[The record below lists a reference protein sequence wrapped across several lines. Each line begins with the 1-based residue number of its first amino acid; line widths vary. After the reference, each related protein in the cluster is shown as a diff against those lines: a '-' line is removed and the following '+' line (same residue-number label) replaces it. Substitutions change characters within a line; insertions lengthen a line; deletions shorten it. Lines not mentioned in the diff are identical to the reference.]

1 MNLLCQLFFTNLIC
15 TRWKHDTS
23 IIIISRHPQVLLKLP
38 DLNVLWYQKE
48 GRRPRIPIHSA
59 TPHFEWNISG
69 SPGATQRDKPS
80 CNNDQQTSGLKSFLH
95 SHSLRSFGPPSGFLF
110 GSLVLTQT
118 TANNVDARYRT
129 HSPQPRCF
137 LSSTCPTTILRLGSF
152 SLSSH
157 LGTNPS

>member
-1 MNLLCQLFFTNLIC
+1 MLFRSIEPLNPFPHRMQQCGLFLLSL
-15 TRWKHDTS
+15 S
-23 IIIISRHPQVLLKLP
+23 E
-38 DLNVLWYQKE
+38 DLV
-48 GRRPRIPIHSA
+48 PRDSWIPIHSA

-69 SPGATQRDKPS
+69 SPSATQRDKPS

-118 TANNVDARYRT
+118 TANNVDARYWT

-137 LSSTCPTTILRLGSF
+137 LSSTCPTTILRLGSL